1 MGKYRI
7 DGLFNYSEMD
17 LSDTATGDV
26 TMTTGKIEYSP
37 DYESQRPSLNVIF
50 EQGMERQRIVA
61 EHQRLKTL
69 ALEAA
74 RTWHKNDKGF
84 TRIALRFAIQALMEY
99 EEKHIKD

>member
-61 EHQRLKTL
+61 EHQRLKDAVVDAVRKEGRKGMLTPCI
-69 ALEAA
+69 ESA
-74 RTWHKNDKGF
+74 RT
-84 TRIALRFAIQALMEY
+84 ALVEF
-99 EEKHIKD
+99 EKREVQS